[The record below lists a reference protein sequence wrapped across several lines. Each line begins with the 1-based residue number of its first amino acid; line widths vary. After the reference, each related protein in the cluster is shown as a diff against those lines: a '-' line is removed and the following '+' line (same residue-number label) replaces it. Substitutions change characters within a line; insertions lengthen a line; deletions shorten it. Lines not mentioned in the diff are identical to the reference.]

1 MLYGKQFGLETS
13 HINEHAILQL
23 PVNQIYQLFDESK
36 FTVGIF

>member
-13 HINEHAILQL
+13 HITEHAIQL